1 MSAANHMLAL
11 KMIDILT
18 KACITD
24 VNELPDV
31 KGSTKVNEVVIK
43 RGTGGARLSLAVMH
57 FDFVKREGWSN
68 TAVPLADVADGL
80 QYPPETSSSTIERLR
95 GSVMLSANLSGTG
108 ENQVEADAVVQEVLA
123 RSRRALL
130 NNIRQLVDFKDSY
143 GNEVSRFKIVNDT
156 EYDSGADTS
165 NNTRDFIRWVA
176 IVEVP
181 RQYAVGA

>member
-11 KMIDILT
+11 KLVDILT
-18 KACITD
+18 EACITN

-31 KGSTKVNEVVIK
+31 KNSTKVNEVVIK

-57 FDFVKREGWSN
+57 FDFVRREAWSN
-68 TAVPLADVADGL
+68 TAMPARAIPDGL
-80 QYPPETSSSTIERLR
+80 DYPEETSSSTIERLR
-95 GSVMLSANLSGTG
+95 GSIMLSANLSGTG

-123 RSRRALL
+123 RARRAML
-130 NNIRQLVDFKDSY
+130 NSIRQLTGFRDSY

-181 RQYAVGA
+181 RQYTVGA